1 MKVLVV
7 CGAGASSTFVALR
20 LRRSATLRGLTV
32 SVTAITEA
40 DLPARLSAAVTHTPV
55 DVVLVGPHLAP
66 AFPAIARQCAEH
78 GAQALLLPVTIF
90 TDRDG
95 ESALDLVRD
104 AVGADRIRG
113 QPGGASA
120 SHPNNPARQLRQE
133 RS

>member
-1 MKVLVV
+1 MKILVV

-32 SVTAITEA
+32 SVTAITES
-40 DLPARLSAAVTHTPV
+40 DLLGRLSAATAHSPV

-66 AFPAIARQCAEH
+66 AFPAIAQQCAEY
-78 GAQALLLPVTIF
+78 GAKGRLLPISIF

-95 ESALDLVRD
+95 EAALDLALTATGER
-104 AVGADRIRG
+104 
-113 QPGGASA
+113 PL
-120 SHPNNPARQLRQE
+120 HNPAQHTTTKQE